1 MEVLFIILPLAI
13 LMAGGALAAF
23 YWSVHGGQL
32 DDLDTP
38 RYRALFD
45 ESPTAVSPP
54 KRDIK

>member
-45 ESPTAVSPP
+45 ESPAAARPP
-54 KRDIK
+54 NHDIE